1 MIQFMMTSFYFYHK
15 ATQTTLP
22 FSRKLKLKTSIR
34 DGQAGRLKRFQCWSW
49 SSSLHTMVGDD
60 DGLHYHALYCSGQMM
75 ARHRENDQTLQTKT
89 ITDVIIM
96 TLPYTHMVLKSN
108 TCFTKL
114 ENRIILALITCK
126 VWMFWKPVTELHW
139 TFIVPLL
146 ALLALELEQG
156 SYITHIKDFFH
167 HLNCRSYHHK
177 LILYENTI

>member
-1 MIQFMMTSFYFYHK
+1 MARQVVSKGFNVEVALLHCTRELMIMMIIDIILSCPVPW
-15 ATQTTLP
+15 TT
-22 FSRKLKLKTSIR
+22 
-34 DGQAGRLKRFQCWSW
+34 
-49 SSSLHTMVGDD
+49 
-60 DGLHYHALYCSGQMM
+60 GQMLP
-75 ARHRENDQTLQTKT
+75 RHRENDQTLQTKT

-108 TCFTKL
+108 ICFTKL

-177 LILYENTI
+177 LILYENAI